1 MFHSLSPDMTYT
13 TTTQPRRRQFAA
25 FTLTVSI
32 GVLVSSLLAGGALAQ
47 NAPVRVGS
55 KIDTE
60 GKLLGN
66 MIVLALEAGGV
77 KTENKTAL
85 GNTKVLRGALIA
97 GEIDI
102 YPEYTGN
109 GAFMFA
115 EESNPVWKNARAGYE
130 RVKALDMEK
139 NKLVWL
145 EPSPANN
152 TWAIAIRKDVATA
165 NKLKTLD
172 DMGKWI
178 NGGGQFKLAAS
189 AEFVERSDAMP
200 AFQTAYGFK
209 LKPDQVLTLAGGD
222 TAVTIRAAAEKTS
235 GVNAAMAYGTDGPVA
250 ALGLVIMEDTK
261 GVQPIYAP
269 APVVRAEVLAKNPKI
284 QTILA
289 PVFKALDGVTLQAL
303 NAKIQIEGQDA
314 KKVAGDFLKSK
325 GFLK

>member
-1 MFHSLSPDMTYT
+1 MKNLHRKHFITL
-13 TTTQPRRRQFAA
+13 AA
-25 FTLTVSI
+25 GLITA
-32 GVLVSSLLAGGALAQ
+32 GLLASTAMAQ
-47 NAPVRVGS
+47 TTAVRVGS

-77 KTENKTAL
+77 KVENKTSL
-85 GNTKVLRGALIA
+85 GNTKVVRGAITA

-115 EESNPVWKNARAGYE
+115 DESNPVWKNAKAGYE
-130 RVKALDMEK
+130 RVKAMDMEK
-139 NKLVWL
+139 NKIVWL
-145 EPSPANN
+145 EPAPANN
-152 TWAIAIRKDVATA
+152 TWAIAVRKDVATA

-189 AEFVERSDAMP
+189 AEFVERADAMP

-209 LKPDQVLTLAGGD
+209 LKPEQILTLAGGD

-269 APVVRAEVLAKNPKI
+269 APIVRADVLAKNPSI
-284 QTILA
+284 QSILA
-289 PVFKALDGVTLQAL
+289 PVFKTLDGATLQAL

-325 GFLK
+325 GLLK